1 MESIFIVEDNDSI
14 REAVAGYL
22 KLADYDVTQFE
33 GVSGVKEAIIE
44 RKPDLLILDVM
55 LPDGDGF
62 IFAKELRQYSRVP
75 LIFLSARESES
86 DRITGFE
93 IGADDY
99 IIKPFSS
106 KELVL
111 RVAAVLRR
119 ATQNEE
125 AAEGGTIWKL
135 GNDELDFDEGS
146 HRAVLNGKEVKLT
159 AAEWKILVFISSTGN
174 AVVSR
179 EQILDQCLE
188 YSFDG
193 YDRTVDTHIK
203 NLRAKLGRPD
213 WVETVRGYGYRFA
226 GELK

>member
-1 MESIFIVEDNDSI
+1 MESIFIVEDNESI

-22 KLADYDVTQFE
+22 KLADYIVTQFE
-33 GVSGVKEAIIE
+33 GVTGVKEAIIDK
-44 RKPDLLILDVM
+44 KPDLLILDVM

-99 IIKPFSS
+99 IVKPFSS

-111 RVAAVLRR
+111 RVGAVLRR
-119 ATQNEE
+119 ASKATQTTE
-125 AAEGGTIWKL
+125 GTIWKL
-135 GNDELDFDEGS
+135 GKDELDFDEGS
-146 HRAVLNGKEVKLT
+146 HRAILNGEELKLT
-159 AAEWKILVFISSTGN
+159 AAEWKILVFLSSSGN

>member
-1 MESIFIVEDNDSI
+1 MSSIFIVEDNEPI
-14 REAVAGYL
+14 REAVSGYL
-22 KLADYDVTQFE
+22 KLADYEVTQF
-33 GVSGVKEAIIE
+33 GGITGLKDAILE
-44 RKPDLLILDVM
+44 EKPDLLILDVM

-62 IFAKELRQYSRVP
+62 IFAKELRQYSRIP

-99 IIKPFSS
+99 IVKPFSS

-111 RVAAVLRR
+111 RVDAVLRR
-119 ATQNEE
+119 ACCETPAGSGSQ
-125 AAEGGTIWKL
+125 WHL
-135 GNDELDFDEGS
+135 GQDILDFDEGT
-146 HRAVLNGKEVKLT
+146 HIALLNGTELKLT
-159 AAEWKILVFISSTGN
+159 AAEWKILIFLSSRGN
-174 AVVSR
+174 AVISR
-179 EQILDQCLE
+179 EKILDQCLE

-213 WVETVRGYGYRFA
+213 WIETVRGYGYRFS
-226 GELK
+226 GELQ

>member
-22 KLADYDVTQFE
+22 KLADYEVTQFS
-33 GVSGVKEAIIE
+33 GVSGLKEAIME
-44 RKPDLLILDVM
+44 KKPDLLILDVM

-62 IFAKELRQYSRVP
+62 IFAKEMRQYSKIP
-75 LIFLSARESES
+75 LVFLSARESES

-99 IIKPFSS
+99 IVKPFSS

-119 ATQNEE
+119 SGNEG
-125 AAEGGTIWKL
+125 ANGGGTVWVL
-135 GNDELDFDEGS
+135 GRDILDFDES
-146 HRAVLNGKEVKLT
+146 THIARINDKEIKLT
-159 AAEWKILVFISSTGN
+159 AAEWKILIFLSSRGN

-179 EQILDQCLE
+179 EKILDECLE

-213 WVETVRGYGYRFA
+213 WIETVRGYGYRFA
-226 GELK
+226 GEMK

>member
-22 KLADYDVTQFE
+22 KLADYNVTQFP

-44 RKPDLLILDVM
+44 KKPDLLILDVM

-62 IFAKELRQYSRVP
+62 IFAKELRLYSRVP

-99 IIKPFSS
+99 IVKPFSS

-111 RVAAVLRR
+111 RVGAVLRR
-119 ATQNEE
+119 ANKNAQET
-125 AAEGGTIWKL
+125 EGTLWKL
-135 GNDELDFDEGS
+135 GNDELDFDEGA
-146 HRAVLNGKEVKLT
+146 HRALLNGEELKLT
-159 AAEWKILVFISSTGN
+159 AAEWKILVFLSSSGN

>member
-1 MESIFIVEDNDSI
+1 MESIFIVEDNGSI

-33 GVSGVKEAIIE
+33 GITGLKEAVME
-44 RKPDLLILDVM
+44 NSPDLVILDVM

-62 IFAKELRQYSRVP
+62 IFAKEMRQYSRTP
-75 LIFLSARESES
+75 IIFLSARESES

-99 IIKPFSS
+99 IVKPFSS

-119 ATQNEE
+119 ASKGPMDTV
-125 AAEGGTIWKL
+125 GTIWNL

-146 HRAVLNGKEVKLT
+146 HRALINGEELKLT
-159 AAEWKILVFISSTGN
+159 AAEWKILVFLSSSGN
-174 AVVSR
+174 SVISR
-179 EQILDQCLE
+179 EKILDQCLE

-213 WVETVRGYGYRFA
+213 WIETVRGYGYRFV
-226 GELK
+226 GEMK

>member
-22 KLADYDVTQFE
+22 KLADYSVTQFE
-33 GVSGVKEAIIE
+33 GVTGVKDAIIE
-44 RKPDLLILDVM
+44 KKPDLLILDVM

-99 IIKPFSS
+99 IVKPFSS

-111 RVAAVLRR
+111 RVGAVLRR
-119 ATQNEE
+119 ASKNAQTTE
-125 AAEGGTIWKL
+125 GTIWSL
-135 GNDELDFDEGS
+135 GNDVLDFDEGS
-146 HRAVLNGKEVKLT
+146 HRALLNGEELKLT
-159 AAEWKILVFISSTGN
+159 AAEWKILVFLSSSGN